1 LRMRVLKH
9 TQPYT
14 LDSLLLLGACSNVLQ
29 YATIFCLTIETP
41 SRRPPVRPCLKCRL
55 GPRYLYTLSFYLT
68 HTITDYPFTVKLCSV
83 VFIQHKSR
91 NP

>member
-29 YATIFCLTIETP
+29 YATIFYLTKETS
-41 SRRPPVRPCLKCRL
+41 SRRPPV
-55 GPRYLYTLSFYLT
+55 YTMF
-68 HTITDYPFTVKLCSV
+68 
-83 VFIQHKSR
+83 
-91 NP
+91 